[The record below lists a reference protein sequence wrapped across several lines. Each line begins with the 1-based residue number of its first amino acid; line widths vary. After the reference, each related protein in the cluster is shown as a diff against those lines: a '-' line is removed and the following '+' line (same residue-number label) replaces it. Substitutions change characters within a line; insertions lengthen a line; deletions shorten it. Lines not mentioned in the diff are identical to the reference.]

1 MKHADMPLRSLGP
14 APGEAAR
21 AMILVHGRGGSAEDI
36 LSLLEHLDAPDLHA
50 AAPQAAGYSWYPYS
64 FLAPLE
70 QNEPHLGQALDAL
83 AQTEQRLL
91 DAGFVREQLYWLGFS
106 QGACLTLEYTA
117 RHAARYGGIFALS
130 GGLIGPPGTPRAYPG
145 SFGGTPVLLGCS
157 DTDPHIPKA
166 RVEESAEVLARMG
179 AAVDLR
185 LYPRA
190 PHSVLQDEIDAI
202 RRILAQPAA

>member
-1 MKHADMPLRSLGP
+1 MKHADMPPRSLGP
-14 APGEAAR
+14 VPGEAAR

-36 LSLLEHLDAPDLHA
+36 LSLMEYLDAPDLHA
-50 AAPQAAGYSWYPYS
+50 VAPQAAGHSWYPYS
-64 FLAPLE
+64 FLAPME
-70 QNEPHLGQALDAL
+70 QNEPYLGQALEAL

-91 DAGFVREQLYWLGFS
+91 DAGFGRGQLYWLGFS

-145 SFGGTPVLLGCS
+145 TFGGTPLLLGCS
-157 DTDPHIPKA
+157 DTDPHIPRA
-166 RVEESAEVLARMG
+166 RVEESADVLARMG

-202 RRILAQPAA
+202 RSILAQPAV